1 METAATATVEGKH
14 RDFSEITLDPIS
26 LHAWLPLMES
36 RLKKETLFLSLFDL
50 WWCSSPLSLSA
61 PRPGLVWL
69 GIFLLKLFSQECICY
84 TSMAR
89 KRSAFKEVSLFNMGL
104 FCMVWVHRHPD
115 GFHGY
120 EIFPIC
126 FCFCFISSI
135 SHRAWMVQA
144 RHFLKCKFSKPK
156 VLFWIAQKTYNWQ
169 YRAGFGGLSICT
181 LYFFTCN

>member
-1 METAATATVEGKH
+1 MGRGRTPRVCLSNGDRCYIQLQQEKAVLQH

-50 WWCSSPLSLSA
+50 WWCRSSTQFERASPWL
-61 PRPGLVWL
+61 GLEL

-104 FCMVWVHRHPD
+104 FCMVWVHHQD
-115 GFHGY
+115 GFHSY
-120 EIFPIC
+120 ESFPVFVC
-126 FCFCFISSI
+126 FFVRQIYLCHFSSDLNGKLPI
-135 SHRAWMVQA
+135 
-144 RHFLKCKFSKPK
+144 
-156 VLFWIAQKTYNWQ
+156 IGNY
-169 YRAGFGGLSICT
+169 I
-181 LYFFTCN
+181 